1 MKPAYKIVK
10 HIALVTAAFILKMD
24 IAHAQFSSTGP
35 YSGSVTCATT
45 DTSDA
50 VYIGTAEGGVYES
63 ANSNLVSW
71 RARPVGLKSGKVKAL
86 AHTGSYLFTA
96 TADSGVFI
104 FTGYIGSDRYWKKVN
119 NGLTNINTT
128 SLAALD
134 TITVLVG
141 TNGGGI
147 FKTVNKGAAWT
158 SVNSTLTNLTITAFA
173 KSGNRIIHTSAG
185 GVFASD
191 DNGATWFDFN
201 DVNTNNIN
209 TAAISYN
216 AATDEILIANNT
228 GLYIASLASSTLS
241 PAYTA
246 AQTGLPVNTNVRAI
260 SNDGTTWYIA
270 TDNGVFTSPA
280 GTISWISKNNGL
292 TTLDVTAIVPFMA
305 NIVAGT
311 NGEGVFQTAA
321 TSPFWVQ
328 NNNGFNNLE
337 TYAVAASGAAIVAA
351 ATEKGVFISTD
362 TAISYTLSNAGL
374 TDSLNV
380 TDMTFF
386 ADKLYAATANAGV
399 FVSADTGNS
408 WTLFNAGLSSNLQME
423 KILASSIN
431 IYTYNSAGEV
441 FVSDGSSAWAAIQ
454 TGLPGGVQP
463 ASFAFYGT
471 TVLLGTI
478 GNGIYTKAESGGSWT
493 AANTGLTNM
502 NVTSVTASEGKFYA
516 GTDGAGV
523 FVSAAAAISWS
534 AATALSVPFT
544 VTMGLNGT
552 RIQAMAA
559 YAGYVFASY
568 KGGLLATAD
577 SGATWIEAGSQF
589 DLPSYSNINKMSFVT
604 THIFA
609 ATERNSLYSNTLS
622 ELPLNSNIS
631 SSTNATCYG
640 TCNGTATILAIGG
653 TVPYTYMWSNNGTA
667 STVSNLC
674 AQTYTVTV
682 TDGALATSVKT
693 VTIAQPAALT
703 LTTSSTTSTTG
714 SDGTATA
721 TVSGGVGPYTYSWNT
736 GGTSAA
742 LTGIGAGN
750 YIITATDANGC
761 TIVDTAVVTGVVGI
775 DEILNSIGSFSFY
788 PNPTDGNI
796 MVNLK
801 EVKAEVKTIA
811 IYDLTGKLMRSFA
824 NAGWPQTVKLQ
835 VNYPA
840 GIYQIRVTTNKGM
853 ITQKLI
859 IQ

>member
-1 MKPAYKIVK
+1 MKLIYKTLKNVLAIVVVVFTMG
-10 HIALVTAAFILKMD
+10 IAQ
-24 IAHAQFSSTGP
+24 AQFSSKGP
-35 YSGSVTCATT
+35 YGGSVTCATT
-45 DTSDA
+45 DTSNA

-63 ANSNLVSW
+63 TNSNLVAW
-71 RARPVGLKSGKVKAL
+71 RARPVGLKSGKIKAL

-104 FTGYIGSDRYWKKVN
+104 FSGYMGSDRYWKKAN
-119 NGLTNINTT
+119 NGLTNLNTT

-147 FKTVNKGAAWT
+147 FKTINKGVTWT
-158 SVNSTLTNLTITAFA
+158 SVNSTLTNLIITAFA

-201 DVNTNNIN
+201 DINTNNIN

-241 PAYTA
+241 PAYTT

-280 GTISWISKNNGL
+280 GAISWISKNNGL

-311 NGEGVFQTAA
+311 SGEGVFQTAA
-321 TSPFWVQ
+321 ISPFWVQ
-328 NNNGFNNLE
+328 NNNGFNNIE
-337 TYAVAASGAAIVAA
+337 TYAVATSGATIVAA

-362 TAISYTLSNAGL
+362 TANSYTLSNAGL

-380 TDMTFF
+380 TDITFF
-386 ADKLYAATANAGV
+386 ANKLYAATANAGV
-399 FVSADTGNS
+399 FVSTDTGNS
-408 WTLFNAGLSSNLQME
+408 WTVFNTGLSSNLQME
-423 KILASSIN
+423 QIAASSTN

-441 FVSDGSSAWAAIQ
+441 FVSNGSSAWAAIQ

-471 TVLLGTI
+471 TVLLGTL
-478 GNGIYTKAESGGSWT
+478 GNGAYTKSESGGSWT
-493 AANTGLTNM
+493 ASNTGLTNM

-523 FVSAAAAISWS
+523 FVSDVAAIGWS

-544 VTMGLNGT
+544 VTIGLNGS

-568 KGGLLATAD
+568 KGGVLATAD

-609 ATERNSLYSNTLS
+609 TTERNSLYSNALS
-622 ELPLNSNIS
+622 ELQLNSHIS
-631 SSTNATCYG
+631 ASTNTSCYG

-653 TVPYTYMWSNNGTA
+653 TPPYTYMWSNGSTT

-682 TDGALATSVKT
+682 TDGVSATSAKT
-693 VTIAQPAALT
+693 VTIAEPTELI

-721 TVSGGVGPYTYSWNT
+721 TVSGSVGPYTYSWNT
-736 GGTSAA
+736 GGTSAT

-750 YIITATDANGC
+750 YMITVTDANGC
-761 TIVDTAVVTGVVGI
+761 IVADTAVVTGVVGI
-775 DEILNSIGSFSFY
+775 DETLNNIGSFTFY

-796 MVNLK
+796 MVSLK
-801 EVKAEVKTIA
+801 NIKADVKTIA

-824 NAGWPQTVKLQ
+824 NAGWPQTVKLS
-835 VNYPA
+835 VNCSA
-840 GIYQIRVTTNKGM
+840 GIYQIRVTTNKGI